1 MPTFNLRTGVDLVEI
16 PRLAEAI
23 DRHGMRFLERIF
35 TLRELD
41 DVGDNLTSLAARFAA
56 KEAVSKA
63 LGTGFGLVGW
73 REVEILRGPT
83 REPILHL
90 HGAAARLAQDKHIK
104 SWSISLSHTQNYAVA
119 FVVAVESRDMGSD
132 A

>member
-1 MPTFNLRTGVDLVEI
+1 MENFTLRTGVDLVEI

-23 DRHGMRFLERIF
+23 DRHGTRFLDRIF
-35 TLRELD
+35 TSRELSE
-41 DVGDNLTSLAARFAA
+41 VGDNLTSLAARFAA

-83 REPILHL
+83 REPVLYL
-90 HGAAARLAQDKHIK
+90 HGAAARLAQDKHLK
-104 SWSISLSHTQNYAVA
+104 NWSISLSHTRNYAVA
-119 FVVAVESRDMGSD
+119 FVIAVESHDSSGGV
-132 A
+132 

>member
-1 MPTFNLRTGVDLVEI
+1 MENFTLRTGVDLVEI

-23 DRHGMRFLERIF
+23 DRHGTRFLERIF
-35 TLRELD
+35 TACELSEI
-41 DVGDNLTSLAARFAA
+41 GDNLASLAARFAA

-83 REPILHL
+83 REPVLHL
-90 HGAAARLAQDKHIK
+90 HGAAVHLAQNKHIQ

-119 FVVAVESRDMGSD
+119 FVVAVESHDTGSD